1 MIHTPLKEFEFSST
15 TRFPTDQGSILEF
28 NESDNV
34 VAQISL
40 GFHHRDESD
49 DLPDDILL
57 TRFRVADCLGVI
69 WEYESHFRSDYI
81 VGLIRSLLEPMVLI
95 PFDNAEQAV
104 KTAFDGP
111 DVLRDV
117 RFSSDD
123 RFYRT
128 LTVGTE
134 VIEIPFH
141 YTTISFDMVIVE
153 DEIQRS
159 RLCVRIN
166 ENSLFKNGDDIGAF
180 LFETEPFVGPN
191 TASFNL
197 ENDWWQANP
206 IPAPVIFKKTT
217 ERTTPNP
224 LVKEC

>member
-1 MIHTPLKEFEFSST
+1 MIHTPFKEFEFSST

-28 NESDNV
+28 NESDV

-40 GFHHRDESD
+40 GFHFRDEPD
-49 DLPDDILL
+49 DLPNDILF

-69 WEYESHFRSDYI
+69 WEYESQFRSDYI
-81 VGLIRSLLEPMVLI
+81 VGLIQGLLEPMVLI
-95 PFDNAEQAV
+95 PFLDVGQSV
-104 KTAFDGP
+104 KTAFDGA

-128 LTVGTE
+128 LTVGAE

-141 YTTISFDMVIVE
+141 YTTISFDIAVIE
-153 DEIQRS
+153 DEIRRS
-159 RLCVRIN
+159 QLCIRIN
-166 ENSLFKNGDDIGAF
+166 ENSLFKNGDDIGALIF
-180 LFETEPFVGPN
+180 VTEPFVGPN
-191 TASFNL
+191 TAAFNV

-206 IPAPVIFKKTT
+206 IPAPVVFRKTL

-224 LVKEC
+224 KIKEC

>member
-1 MIHTPLKEFEFSST
+1 MIHTPFREFEFSST
-15 TRFPTDQGSILEF
+15 TRFPTDQGSVLEF
-28 NESDNV
+28 NESDV

-49 DLPDDILL
+49 DLPDDILT

-69 WEYESHFRSDYI
+69 WEYQSYFRSDYI
-81 VGLIRSLLEPMVLI
+81 VGLIRGLLEPMVLI
-95 PFDNAEQAV
+95 PFDDVGQAV
-104 KTAFDGP
+104 KTAFDGQ

-141 YTTISFDMVIVE
+141 YTTISFDITIIE
-153 DEIQRS
+153 DEIRRS
-159 RLCVRIN
+159 RLFVRIN
-166 ENSLFKNGDDIGAF
+166 ENSLFKNGDDIGALIF
-180 LFETEPFVGPN
+180 VTEPFVGPN
-191 TASFNL
+191 TAAFNV

-206 IPAPVIFKKTT
+206 IPAPVVFRKTADL
-217 ERTTPNP
+217 TTPNP
-224 LVKEC
+224 QVKEC

>member
-1 MIHTPLKEFEFSST
+1 MIHTPFREFEFSST

-28 NESDNV
+28 NESDV

-49 DLPDDILL
+49 DLPDDILT
-57 TRFRVADCLGVI
+57 TRFRVADCLGFI
-69 WEYESHFRSDYI
+69 WEYQSYFRSDYI
-81 VGLIRSLLEPMVLI
+81 VGLIRGLLEPMVLI
-95 PFDNAEQAV
+95 PFDDVGQAV
-104 KTAFDGP
+104 KTAFDGQN
-111 DVLRDV
+111 VLRDV

-141 YTTISFDMVIVE
+141 YTTISFDITIIE
-153 DEIQRS
+153 DEIRRS
-159 RLCVRIN
+159 RLFVRIN
-166 ENSLFKNGDDIGAF
+166 KNSLFKNGDDIGALIF
-180 LFETEPFVGPN
+180 VTEPFVGPN
-191 TASFNL
+191 TAAFNL

-206 IPAPVIFKKTT
+206 IPAPVVFRKTADL
-217 ERTTPNP
+217 TTPNP
-224 LVKEC
+224 QVKEC

>member
-1 MIHTPLKEFEFSST
+1 MIHTPFREFEFSST

-28 NESDNV
+28 NESDV

-40 GFHHRDESD
+40 AFHHRDESD
-49 DLPDDILL
+49 DLPDDILT

-69 WEYESHFRSDYI
+69 WEYQSYFRSDYI
-81 VGLIRSLLEPMVLI
+81 VGLIRGLLEPMVLI
-95 PFDNAEQAV
+95 PFDDVGQAV
-104 KTAFDGP
+104 KAAFDGQE
-111 DVLRDV
+111 VLRDV

-141 YTTISFDMVIVE
+141 YTTISFDITIIE
-153 DEIQRS
+153 DEIRRS
-159 RLCVRIN
+159 RLFVRIN
-166 ENSLFKNGDDIGAF
+166 ENSLFKNGDDIGALIF
-180 LFETEPFVGPN
+180 VTEPFVGPN
-191 TASFNL
+191 TAAFNL

-206 IPAPVIFKKTT
+206 IPAPVVFRKTADL
-217 ERTTPNP
+217 TTPNP
-224 LVKEC
+224 QVKEC